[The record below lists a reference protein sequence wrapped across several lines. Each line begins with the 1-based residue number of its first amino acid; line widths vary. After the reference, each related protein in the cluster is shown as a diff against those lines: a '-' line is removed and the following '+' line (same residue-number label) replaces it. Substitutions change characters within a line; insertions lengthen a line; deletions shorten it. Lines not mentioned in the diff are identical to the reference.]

1 MRFCL
6 AVLAVIAL
14 TGCAAAPPPSQA
26 DAADTAACTQAADAT
41 YDAQNYEALSRTS
54 QTGVRFSATPNHVF
68 DGQQMGALHVRD
80 SQITD
85 CERNGG
91 ETSAAL
97 IPGPPPVTPHIVN
110 AP

>member
-1 MRFCL
+1 
-6 AVLAVIAL
+6 
-14 TGCAAAPPPSQA
+14 
-26 DAADTAACTQAADAT
+26 
-41 YDAQNYEALSRTS
+41 
-54 QTGVRFSATPNHVF
+54 
-68 DGQQMGALHVRD
+68 MGALHVRD